1 MRSISGFVVVAFA
14 VLTLAGCN
22 TTGASSNTTY
32 ARPPVSGGGLSVP
45 LN

>member
-1 MRSISGFVVVAFA
+1 MRPISGFVVVALA

-22 TTGASSNTTY
+22 TTGANNNTTY
-32 ARPPVSGGGLSVP
+32 ARPPVSSGGLSVP